1 MVVKPGD
8 ARPRCSPTSA
18 DDWKAAF
25 VGQDMTDPFIKVAF
39 AALAKATPDQRRHML
54 DALSRS
60 DGIAERHRDW
70 AKQLV
75 QVSKAI
81 DDAGDK
87 NPWYLRELFWIRLL
101 GALFEIPAHLGK
113 VASPS
118 GAVKAH
124 PVRLAAR
131 KAVEAIE
138 RMRGALLDGELVTL
152 QWLRDRA
159 AHVRPDLYEVRWQ
172 GGKIKEHR
180 TVKGVVAIQ
189 TVGEIDRHRQNVLTA
204 FGSDAAFAAALVTRF
219 KNDLLALYNAVH
231 EMDAGP
237 AKKGSAPVPRKNL

>member
-1 MVVKPGD
+1 MTP
-8 ARPRCSPTSA
+8 PTGN
-18 DDWKAAF
+18 DDWNAVF
-25 VGQDMTDPFIKVAF
+25 VGQDMTDPFIKIAF

-75 QVSKAI
+75 QISKAI
-81 DDAGDK
+81 DDAGGK
-87 NPWYLRELFWIRLL
+87 NPWHLRELFWIRLL
-101 GALFEIPAHLGK
+101 GALFEVPAHLEK
-113 VASPS
+113 IAPPS
-118 GAVKAH
+118 GTLRAH

-131 KAVEAIE
+131 KALDAIE
-138 RMRGALLDGELVTL
+138 RMRSALSDSELVTL

-180 TVKGVVAIQ
+180 TIKGVAVIQ
-189 TVGEIDRHRQNVLTA
+189 TVSEIDRHRQRVLTA
-204 FGSDAAFAAALVTRF
+204 FGSDAAFAAALVARL
-219 KNDLLALYNAVH
+219 KNDLLALYNAAH
-231 EMDAGP
+231 EMDAGAAAQTAAP
-237 AKKGSAPVPRKNL
+237 AIRRPRRR